1 MKLESQIL
9 ILFKRFILRVMLV
22 SMLCI
27 CYAQANDNLY
37 QSNDRIVDKNNQQT
51 IEETS
56 APALFTKVG
65 VEKIGLELTELIDS
79 IALAEIDQ
87 TSRLPIKPI
96 VLKALTAIVN
106 VPEYNLEL
114 KMLALTKAQKDEAVA
129 GLYPQIS
136 ASTSAGLK
144 EYDFGSAA
152 YSGSAKNFSITGRQ
166 LIHDFGATSNSIASL
181 DKKVNQAQFKFE
193 ETRNNF
199 LEKSFSAFY
208 EVQRSLMLVR
218 LARENLQARKSFVSY
233 IKQREDLGASSQADV
248 VRADSRVAD
257 GLDILAGAMKQL
269 ASAKNNY
276 RILFNA
282 EAEPYV
288 VAQELMVSD
297 LLESDFESILD
308 KHISIVQQNTAIEAL
323 EKEIESQEARL
334 LGGVYFE
341 VGVTTNYDPGR
352 PEQKNNQAMITFRNE
367 LYTGGAKSARIVQ
380 AQQRRVAA
388 IDERERIKLELSRAL
403 NQNKSDLD
411 GLAAAVSARLLLYQ
425 AAKSSYMISK
435 DLYSFSRGSVFDVFK
450 TQEDL
455 YSAGQRLI
463 ESLTDRAQAKV
474 RLVNLSKNFHSY
486 LNSTYEIK

>member
-1 MKLESQIL
+1 L
-9 ILFKRFILRVMLV
+9 ILFKTFTITVLIFTL
-22 SMLCI
+22 LGI
-27 CYAQANDNLY
+27 CHAQDNDNINLPID
-37 QSNDRIVDKNNQQT
+37 QKKENNT
-51 IEETS
+51 KTKTEEFT
-56 APALFTKVG
+56 APVLSSKEG
-65 VEKIGLELTELIDS
+65 IDKIGVELTELIDS

-87 TSRLPIKPI
+87 PSRLPIRPI
-96 VLKALTAIVN
+96 VLKALASIVN

-144 EYDFGSAA
+144 EYDFGSAT

-166 LIHDFGATSNSIASL
+166 LIHDFGATSSSIASL
-181 DKKVNQAQFKFE
+181 DKKVSQAELKFE

-199 LEKSFSAFY
+199 LEKSFAAFY
-208 EVQRSLMLVR
+208 EVQRALMLVR

-269 ASAKNNY
+269 AVAKSNY
-276 RILFNA
+276 RLLFNA

-288 VAQELMVSD
+288 IAQELMITE
-297 LLESDFESILD
+297 LQENDFESILE

-323 EKEIESQEARL
+323 EKEIESQQARL
-334 LGGVYFE
+334 LGGIYFE
-341 VGVTTNYDPGR
+341 LGATTNYDPGR

-367 LYTGGAKSARIVQ
+367 LYTGGAKTARIVQ

-388 IDERERIKLELSRAL
+388 IDERTRIKLELSRAL

-474 RLVNLSKNFHSY
+474 RLVNLSKNFHPY
-486 LNSTYEIK
+486 LNSVYDIK